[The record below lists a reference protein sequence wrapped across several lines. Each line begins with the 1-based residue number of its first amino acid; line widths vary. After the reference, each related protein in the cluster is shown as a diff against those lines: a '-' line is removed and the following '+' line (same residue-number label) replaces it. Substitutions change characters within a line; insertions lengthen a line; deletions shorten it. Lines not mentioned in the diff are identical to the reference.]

1 MGLFFWNSILFFKM
15 NQSIDTKTKNRISE
29 DLSPT
34 RNLTGLHLKIVGAI
48 AIIWSLFQLWYA
60 SPFPFIFDFGMF
72 KGLPARAIHLGFAL
86 TLTFLIFPF
95 SRDKKISIID
105 IFISLL
111 AAFCCLYIYFFY
123 DQLVYR
129 GGVLLILSL
138 GENIN
143 IPIELIIGIIG
154 ILILLEA
161 TRRAIGLPLVII
173 AICFLL
179 FSYFGKYAP
188 DIISHGGLSL
198 KRLVGFQWF
207 DQEAIFGIPIG
218 VSVDFIFLF
227 VLFGALL
234 ETAGGGKYFLNLAF
248 AMVGKMRGGPAKAA
262 ILGSGMTGLISGSS
276 IANTVT
282 TGTFT
287 IPIMKKTGFSKEK
300 AGAIEVSSSVNGQ
313 LMPPVMGAAAFVMA
327 SFIGVTYFEIV
338 KHAILPA
345 VISYVALFYISHL
358 EALKLNLKGME
369 EKDVPNLKNTFLAGL
384 HFLIPIFVLIY
395 LLVYL
400 RFTASYSIFYAT
412 IALISVN
419 LINKLIKQPDLKD
432 GLKIW
437 FNQTIVGFEKGA
449 LNMVGVG
456 IAIATAGVIVGAVG
470 STGLSTNLIIVIE
483 SIAKDNVIILLFLT
497 IILCLLLG
505 MGLPTTANYVVVA
518 SLMAAVLVDVGNA
531 SGFIFPLIAVHLFV
545 FYFGLMADVTPPVGL
560 ASYAAAAI
568 SGGDPLRTG
577 VQAFWYSLRTGI
589 LPIVFLFNHELL
601 LIGIENIWHA
611 LIVIVTSLTGILVFT
626 AATQAWFIAK
636 LRWYEIVIF
645 LFISLSFLAP
655 DFVLNKFYP
664 KYNYKEIN
672 QIQSLKLDPKKEVRF
687 KVTRLSEYGER
698 YKLFVINKNTF
709 DSNFSLE
716 DYGINLAKQN
726 NKFVVDA
733 LKWNSL
739 AKKHGFE
746 TDDIIKEFKIENLN
760 RPNKALVYPFALI
773 LLLSFGY
780 LNYRRKEKDENK

>member
-1 MGLFFWNSILFFKM
+1 MS
-15 NQSIDTKTKNRISE
+15 QSFSEKVKDKINE

-34 RNLTGLHLKIVGAI
+34 KNLKGLHLKVVAAI

-60 SPFPFIFDFGMF
+60 SPFPFIFNFGMF

-86 TLTFLIFPF
+86 TLAFLIYPF
-95 SRDKKISIID
+95 VKGKKISLFD
-105 IFISLL
+105 ILISFVG
-111 AAFCCLYIYFFY
+111 AFSCFYIYFFY
-123 DQLVYR
+123 DQLVDR
-129 GGVLLILSL
+129 GGVLLSISIGNNFNL
-138 GENIN
+138 
-143 IPIELIIGIIG
+143 PIELIIGSLG

-179 FSYFGKYAP
+179 FSYFGRYAP
-188 DIISHGGLSL
+188 EIISHGGLSL
-198 KRLVGFQWF
+198 NRLVGFQWL

-234 ETAGGGKYFLNLAF
+234 ETAGGGKYFLDLAF

-313 LMPPVMGAAAFVMA
+313 IMPPVMGAAAFVMA
-327 SFIGVTYFEIV
+327 SFIGVTYFEVV
-338 KHAILPA
+338 KHAFLPA
-345 VISYVALFYISHL
+345 IISYIALFYISHL

-369 EKDVPNLKNTFLAGL
+369 DADVPNLKKTFLSGL

-395 LLVYL
+395 MLVYL

-412 IALISVN
+412 VSLILVN
-419 LINKLIKQPDLKD
+419 LVYLLIKNSFSKD
-432 GLKIW
+432 ALKIW

-456 IAIATAGVIVGAVG
+456 IAIATAGIIVGAVG

-483 SIAKDNVIILLFLT
+483 SIAKDNVTILLFLT

-518 SLMAAVLVDVGNA
+518 SLMATVLVDVGNA

-568 SGGDPLRTG
+568 SGGDPLKTG
-577 VQAFWYSLRTGI
+577 LQAFWYSLRTGI

-611 LIVIVTSLTGILVFT
+611 LVVIITSLVGILVFT
-626 AATQAWFIAK
+626 SATQGWFINK
-636 LRWYEIVIF
+636 LKWYEILVF
-645 LFISLSFLAP
+645 LIISISLLSP
-655 DFVLNKFYP
+655 EFVLNKFYP
-664 KYNYKEIN
+664 KYNYQDIN
-672 QIQSLKLDPKKEVRF
+672 NINSVILDPKKEVRF
-687 KVTRLSEYGER
+687 KVTRPSLYGDR
-698 YKLFVINKNTF
+698 YKLFVIDKNTF
-709 DSNFSLE
+709 EEEYNLE
-716 DYGINLAKQN
+716 DYGINLVKQN
-726 NKFVVDA
+726 NKIIVDN
-733 LKWNSL
+733 LKWNGQ
-739 AKKHGFE
+739 AKKSGFE
-746 TDDIIKEFKIENLN
+746 MGDYISEFKIENSN
-760 RPNKALVYPFALI
+760 RPSKLFVYPIAI
-773 LLLSFGY
+773 LLLLIFGY
-780 LNYRRKEKDENK
+780 LNYRRKE

>member
-1 MGLFFWNSILFFKM
+1 M
-15 NQSIDTKTKNRISE
+15 NQKPESKIESKIHE

-34 RNLTGLHLKIVGAI
+34 RNLTGLHLKIVAAI

-60 SPFPFIFDFGMF
+60 SPFPFMFDFGMF

-86 TLTFLIFPF
+86 LLAFLIFPI
-95 SRDKKISIID
+95 SRSKKITIID
-105 IFISLL
+105 VLISVIG
-111 AAFCCLYIYFFY
+111 AFCCLYIYFFY
-123 DQLVYR
+123 DQMVDR
-129 GGVLLILSL
+129 GGILLKITL
-138 GENIN
+138 GEYI
-143 IPIELIIGIIG
+143 IPIELIIGSIG

-161 TRRAIGLPLVII
+161 TRRVIGIPLVVI
-173 AICFLL
+173 AVCFLL
-179 FSYFGKYAP
+179 FSYFGQYAP

-234 ETAGGGKYFLNLAF
+234 ETAGGGQYFLNLAF

-276 IANTVT
+276 VANTVT

-313 LMPPVMGAAAFVMA
+313 IMPPVMGAAAFVMA
-327 SFIGVTYFEIV
+327 SFIGVTYFEVV
-338 KHAILPA
+338 KHAFLPA
-345 VISYVALFYISHL
+345 IISYIALFYISHL

-369 EKDVPNLKNTFLAGL
+369 EKEVPNLKKTFLSGL

-412 IALISVN
+412 IALILVN
-419 LINKLIKQPDLKD
+419 LINILFKQSNFQDALKA
-432 GLKIW
+432 W
-437 FNQTIVGFEKGA
+437 FNQTIVGFQKGA
-449 LNMVGVG
+449 INMVAVG

-483 SIAKDNVIILLFLT
+483 SVAKDNVIILILLT
-497 IILCLLLG
+497 IVLCLLLG

-518 SLMAAVLVDVGNA
+518 SLMAMVLVDVGNA
-531 SGFIFPLIAVHLFV
+531 SGFIFPIIAVHLFV

-560 ASYAAAAI
+560 ASYAAAGI

-601 LIGIENIWHA
+601 LIGVDNIWHA
-611 LIVIVTSLTGILVFT
+611 LIVIITSLVGILVFT
-626 AATQAWFIAK
+626 AATQRWFFSK
-636 LRWYEIVIF
+636 LQWYEIIIF
-645 LFISLSFLAP
+645 LVISISFLSP
-655 DFVLNKFYP
+655 EFVLNKFYP
-664 KYNYKEIN
+664 KYDYKNFENIKS
-672 QIQSLKLDPKKEVRF
+672 ISLEPNREVHL

-698 YKLFVINKNTF
+698 YKLFVIKKNSF
-709 DSNFSLE
+709 EKNFNLE
-716 DYGINLAKQN
+716 DYGVNLIKEEN
-726 NKFVVDA
+726 RIIVDTI
-733 LKWNSL
+733 KWNGL
-739 AKKHGFE
+739 AKKQGFE
-746 TDDIIKEFKIENLN
+746 MGDIISEFKIENLD
-760 RPNKALVYPFALI
+760 RPNKAIVYPFATI
-773 LLLSFGY
+773 LLIIFGY
-780 LNYRRKEKDENK
+780 LNYRRKITI

>member
-1 MGLFFWNSILFFKM
+1 MSENNTKI
-15 NQSIDTKTKNRISE
+15 QSKIHE

-34 RNLTGLHLKIVGAI
+34 RNLTGLHLKIVVAI

-60 SPFPFIFDFGMF
+60 SPFPFWFNIGMF

-86 TLTFLIFPF
+86 LLAFLIFPY
-95 SRDKKISIID
+95 SRSKKISIFD
-105 IFISLL
+105 ILISIIGT
-111 AAFCCLYIYFFY
+111 FCCLYIYFFY
-123 DQLVYR
+123 DQLVDR
-129 GGVLLILSL
+129 GGILLKITLA
-138 GENIN
+138 ENII
-143 IPIELIIGIIG
+143 IPIELIIGICG

-161 TRRAIGLPLVII
+161 TRRVIGIPLVII

-179 FSYFGKYAP
+179 FSYFGRYAP
-188 DIISHGGLSL
+188 EIISHGGLSL

-234 ETAGGGKYFLNLAF
+234 ETAGGGKYFLDLAF

-313 LMPPVMGAAAFVMA
+313 IMPPVMGAAAFVMA
-327 SFIGVTYFEIV
+327 SFIGVTYFEVV
-338 KHAILPA
+338 KHAFLPA
-345 VISYVALFYISHL
+345 IISYIALFYISHL
-358 EALKLNLKGME
+358 EALKLNLKGMDDQ
-369 EKDVPNLKNTFLAGL
+369 DVPNLKKTFLSGL

-395 LLVYL
+395 LLVYV

-412 IALISVN
+412 LSLILVN
-419 LINKLIKQPDLKD
+419 LLNKIIKESNFRNGLIV
-432 GLKIW
+432 W
-437 FNQTIVGFEKGA
+437 YNQTIVGFEKGA
-449 LNMVGVG
+449 INMVGVG

-483 SIAKDNVIILLFLT
+483 SVAKDNIVILILLT
-497 IILCLLLG
+497 MILCLLLG

-518 SLMAAVLVDVGNA
+518 SLMATVLVDVGNA

-568 SGGDPLRTG
+568 SGGDPIKTG
-577 VQAFWYSLRTGI
+577 VQAFWYEIRTAV
-589 LPIVFLFNHELL
+589 LPIIFLFNQELL

-611 LIVIVTSLTGILVFT
+611 LLVILTSLLGILVFT
-626 AATQAWFIAK
+626 AATQGWFFNK
-636 LRWYEIVIF
+636 LKWYEIIVF
-645 LFISLSFLAP
+645 LIISLSLLSP
-655 DFVLNKFYP
+655 EFVLNKFYP
-664 KYNYKEIN
+664 KYNYLDVD
-672 QIQSLKLDPKKEVRF
+672 QIQNLKLDSNKEVRI
-687 KVTRLSEYGER
+687 KVTRASEYGER
-698 YKLFVINKNTF
+698 YKLFVIEKNTF
-709 DSNFSLE
+709 ENEFNLE
-716 DYGINLAKQN
+716 EYGINLIKEN
-726 NKFVVDA
+726 NKILVDTI
-733 LKWNSL
+733 KWNGQ
-739 AKKHGFE
+739 AKKSGIE
-746 TDDIIKEFKIENLN
+746 MGDYITEFKTENSN
-760 RPNKALVYPFALI
+760 RPNKKIVYPIAC
-773 LLLSFGY
+773 LLLLIFGY
-780 LNYRRKEKDENK
+780 FNKRRKQIIA

>member
-1 MGLFFWNSILFFKM
+1 M
-15 NQSIDTKTKNRISE
+15 NQNIQNKIKDRISE

-34 RNLTGLHLKIVGAI
+34 KNLTGLHLKIVASI
-48 AIIWSLFQLWYA
+48 AILWTIFQLWIA
-60 SPFPFIFDFGMF
+60 SPFPFIFNFGIF
-72 KGLPARAIHLGFAL
+72 NGLPARAIHLGFAL
-86 TLTFLIFPF
+86 TLTFLIYPI
-95 SRDKKISIID
+95 SRGKKISIID
-105 IFISLL
+105 ILISLV

-123 DQLVYR
+123 DQIINR
-129 GGVLLILSL
+129 GGILLKYTL
-138 GENIN
+138 GQYS
-143 IPIELIIGIIG
+143 IPVELIIGTIG
-154 ILILLEA
+154 ILVLLEA
-161 TRRAIGLPLVII
+161 TRRAIGLPLVVI

-179 FSYFGKYAP
+179 FSYFGQYAP

-234 ETAGGGKYFLNLAF
+234 ETAGGGKYFLDLAF

-327 SFIGVTYFEIV
+327 SFIGVTYFEVV
-338 KHAILPA
+338 KHAFLPA
-345 VISYVALFYISHL
+345 IISYIALFYISHL
-358 EALKLNLKGME
+358 EALKLGLKGME
-369 EKDVPNLKNTFLAGL
+369 DSDVPNLKKTFLSGL

-395 LLVYL
+395 MLVFL
-400 RFTASYSIFYAT
+400 RYTASYSIFYAT
-412 IALISVN
+412 ITLIIVSF
-419 LINKLIKQPDLKD
+419 INRTFKQESFQI

-437 FNQTIVGFEKGA
+437 FNETVVGLEKGA

-456 IAIATAGVIVGAVG
+456 IAIATAGIIVGAVG
-470 STGLSTNLIIVIE
+470 STGLSTNLNIVIE
-483 SIAKDNVIILLFLT
+483 TIAKDNIVILLFLT

-518 SLMAAVLVDVGNA
+518 SLMATVLVDVGNA
-531 SGFIFPLIAVHLFV
+531 SGYIFPLIAVHLFV

-568 SGGDPLRTG
+568 SGGDPLKTG
-577 VQAFWYSLRTGI
+577 VQALWYSLRTGI

-601 LIGIENIWHA
+601 LIGIENFWHA
-611 LIVIVTSLTGILVFT
+611 IVVIITSLVGILVFT
-626 AATQAWFIAK
+626 AATQGWFINK
-636 LRWYEIVIF
+636 LRWYEIIIF

-655 DFVLNKFYP
+655 EFVLNKFSP
-664 KYNYKEIN
+664 KYDPQQLSVEK
-672 QIQSLKLDPKKEVRF
+672 IQSLDFEPEREVHI
-687 KVTRLSEYGER
+687 KVTRRTEYGDR
-698 YKLFVINKNTF
+698 YKLFVITKGSFEKNF
-709 DSNFSLE
+709 NLE
-716 DYGINLAKQN
+716 TYGLKLAQEEKNLIVKN
-726 NKFVVDA
+726 LDWKG
-733 LKWNSL
+733 L
-739 AKKHGFE
+739 AKKSGIKNG
-746 TDDIIKEFKIENLN
+746 DIISNFKIENLE
-760 RPNKALVYPFALI
+760 RPNKAVIYPFAAF
-773 LLLSFGY
+773 LLFIFGL
-780 LNYRRKEKDENK
+780 LNYRRSKN

>member
-1 MGLFFWNSILFFKM
+1 MSDSISA
-15 NQSIDTKTKNRISE
+15 NIKNKISE

-34 RNLTGLHLKIVGAI
+34 RNITGFHLKVVSAI

-60 SPFPFIFDFGMF
+60 SPFPFMLNIGMF

-86 TLTFLIFPF
+86 TLAFLIYPVAKG
-95 SRDKKISIID
+95 KKISFFDII
-105 IFISLL
+105 ISFVG
-111 AAFCCLYIYFFY
+111 AFSCLYIYFFY
-123 DQLVYR
+123 DQLVER
-129 GGVLLILSL
+129 GGVLLSL
-138 GENIN
+138 EITDTFNF
-143 IPIELIIGIIG
+143 PVELILGGCG

-173 AICFLL
+173 ATCFLL
-179 FSYFGKYAP
+179 FSYFGRYAP
-188 DIISHGGLSL
+188 EIISHGGLSL
-198 KRLVGFQWF
+198 NRLVGFQWL

-234 ETAGGGKYFLNLAF
+234 ETAGGGKYFLDLAF

-313 LMPPVMGAAAFVMA
+313 IMPPVMGAAAFVMA

-338 KHAILPA
+338 KHAFLPA
-345 VISYVALFYISHL
+345 IISYIALFYISHL
-358 EALKLNLKGME
+358 EALKLNLKGMDDA
-369 EKDVPNLKNTFLAGL
+369 DVPNLKKTFLSGI

-395 LLVYL
+395 TLVYL

-412 IALISVN
+412 ITLILVN
-419 LINKLIKQPDLKD
+419 LINLIIKNNYSKD
-432 GLKIW
+432 SFKEW
-437 FNQTIVGFEKGA
+437 FNQTIIGFEKGA
-449 LNMVGVG
+449 LNMVAVG
-456 IAIATAGVIVGAVG
+456 IAIATAGIIVGAVG

-483 SIAKDNVIILLFLT
+483 SIAKDNVTILLFLT

-518 SLMAAVLVDVGNA
+518 SLMATVLVDVGNA

-560 ASYAAAAI
+560 ASYAAAGI

-601 LIGIENIWHA
+601 LIGIENIWHG
-611 LIVIVTSLTGILVFT
+611 LIVIITSLIGILVFT
-626 AATQAWFIAK
+626 SATQGWFVNRLK
-636 LRWYEIVIF
+636 WYEIIIF
-645 LFISLSFLAP
+645 LIISISLLSP

-664 KYNYKEIN
+664 KYNYQEIN
-672 QIQSLKLDPKKEVRF
+672 KINSLKFDSKKKIQI
-687 KVTRLSEYGER
+687 KVTRPSLYGER
-698 YKLFVINKNTF
+698 YKLFVISKNTF
-709 DSNFSLE
+709 EDHFTLE
-716 DYGINLAKQN
+716 DYGITLLVQDEKII
-726 NKFVVDA
+726 VDN
-733 LKWNSL
+733 LKWNGE
-739 AKKHGFE
+739 AKKNGFE
-746 TDDIIKEFKIENLN
+746 MGDYISEFKIENFD
-760 RPNKALVYPFALI
+760 RPSKNIVYPIALI
-773 LLLSFGY
+773 LLVICGY
-780 LNYRRKEKDENK
+780 FNIRRKE

>member
-1 MGLFFWNSILFFKM
+1 M
-15 NQSIDTKTKNRISE
+15 NQSINENVKSKINE

-34 RNLTGLHLKIVGAI
+34 RNLTGFHLKVVAAI

-60 SPFPFIFDFGMF
+60 SPFPFMFNIGMF

-86 TLTFLIFPF
+86 TLAFLIFPV
-95 SRDKKISIID
+95 SKNKKISIFD
-105 IFISLL
+105 IVISLV
-111 AAFCCLYIYFFY
+111 AAFSCLYIYFFY
-123 DQLVYR
+123 DQLVDR
-129 GGVLLILSL
+129 GGVLLNLKIGDSL
-138 GENIN
+138 NL
-143 IPIELIIGIIG
+143 PVELIIGSCGII
-154 ILILLEA
+154 ILLEA

-179 FSYFGKYAP
+179 FSYFGRYAP
-188 DIISHGGLSL
+188 EIISHGGLSL
-198 KRLVGFQWF
+198 NRLVGFQWL

-234 ETAGGGKYFLNLAF
+234 ETAGGGKYFLDLAF

-338 KHAILPA
+338 KHAFLPA
-345 VISYVALFYISHL
+345 IISYVALFYISHL
-358 EALKLNLKGME
+358 EALKLNLKGMDDAE
-369 EKDVPNLKNTFLAGL
+369 VPNLKKTFFSGL

-395 LLVYL
+395 MLVYL

-412 IALISVN
+412 ISLIFVN
-419 LINKLIKQPDLKD
+419 LIFLSIKSENLKD
-432 GLKIW
+432 SFKIW

-456 IAIATAGVIVGAVG
+456 IAIATAGIIVGAVG

-483 SIAKDNVIILLFLT
+483 SIAKDNVTILLFLT

-518 SLMAAVLVDVGNA
+518 SLMATVLVDVGNA

-577 VQAFWYSLRTGI
+577 LQAFWYSLRTGI

-601 LIGIENIWHA
+601 LIGVENIWHA
-611 LIVIVTSLTGILVFT
+611 LVVIITSLLGILVFT
-626 AATQAWFIAK
+626 SATQGWFINRLK
-636 LRWYEIVIF
+636 WYEIIIF
-645 LFISLSFLAP
+645 LIISLSLLSP
-655 DFVLNKFYP
+655 EFVLNKFYP
-664 KYNYKEIN
+664 KYNHQDIDTIN
-672 QIQSLKLDPKKEVRF
+672 SIILDPKKEVRF
-687 KVTRLSEYGER
+687 KITRPSLYGER
-698 YKLFVINKNTF
+698 YKLFVIDKNMF
-709 DSNFSLE
+709 EKEYNLE
-716 DYGINLAKQN
+716 EYGISLVKQEN
-726 NKFVVDA
+726 RIIVDN
-733 LKWNSL
+733 LKWNGQ
-739 AKKHGFE
+739 AKKSGFE
-746 TDDIIKEFKIENLN
+746 MGDYISEFKIENSN
-760 RPNKALVYPFALI
+760 RPNKEMIYPIAILFLI
-773 LLLSFGY
+773 IFGY
-780 LNYRRKEKDENK
+780 LNYRRKK